1 VRTLLRFFS
10 ARHIAKHPIRAILG
24 AASVALGVAL
34 YVSIDTANT
43 SIAAAFEK
51 SVNDLAGKAELQV
64 TTAEGIGVDE
74 EALAK
79 VRAVPG
85 TIAAPVIQRAVTFP
99 GMADPQ
105 VLAIGVDFQS
115 DALLRMYSFEGQPRD
130 PKEFVA
136 AAFIPNAIVLTKRYA
151 ERNGIAKKAVLK
163 ASTSRGPRALVVTGL
178 MEDEGPAKAMGGNV
192 GVMSMPAAQELF
204 GMKGRFD
211 RIEVAPDGIG
221 VDDLT
226 QRVRAALGPGYDVRR
241 LSRKSTAVEIALARL
256 RSMIVISA
264 IALVVGLFIIYNS
277 VSISVV
283 ERVREIG
290 ILRSLGAK
298 RGQILA
304 TVILEWGLIGALGSC
319 AGLAGG
325 FLMSKILVPRA
336 SGAVNMFA
344 FAVRVED
351 IVFSWSGAAI
361 AVLAGTLTAAA
372 AAFFP
377 GIAAMSVTPIG
388 LLRQGTYQYR
398 QSGKFRLA
406 FLAGVTLLAAGV
418 VTLLVG
424 NDRLHPYVLLAITTV
439 AFFAIA
445 LCGPQ
450 CTVWLAKATRPL
462 LWRVFRIE
470 GSLAADDLA
479 KFPQRTGLTVAA
491 FGGAI
496 SILVASASLVESF
509 RTSTERWMEVSFPFD
524 LSLNS
529 SDLSTSFY
537 STSAF
542 GEDALEASRKVEGV
556 EAAYGV
562 RSRTIPW
569 GDLEIMLIA
578 IDMKEFFDMH
588 RAHGTKGGPLDHDR
602 PEIRA
607 AMASGEGVLIS
618 DNLAA
623 LDRRAPGDEIEL
635 ATPAGGKSFKVLAT
649 VEDYSWPLGTV
660 CVDRDAYKRIWG
672 DPTLSYVDIRLKP
685 GADPRAVRARLA
697 ESVKNISTV
706 FVYSVPELQA
716 VGRGFF
722 DQVLALTRVQVVL
735 ALIIGFL
742 GIVNTLLISVLLRTR
757 EIGLLRAI
765 GASRAQIRRS
775 VVVESVMIALAGSA
789 LGVGA
794 GLAGAAWPIRLFILR
809 MAGFWFPLS
818 VPWGDLGIALAAGA
832 ILGVVASLVPA
843 RRASRLNVLD
853 AISYE

>member
-1 VRTLLRFFS
+1 M
-10 ARHIAKHPIRAILG
+10 RALLG

-34 YVSIDTANT
+34 YVAIDTANT

-64 TTAEGIGVDE
+64 TTSEGIGVDE
-74 EALAK
+74 AALAK
-79 VRAVPG
+79 VQAVPG
-85 TIAAPVIQRAVTFP
+85 AIAAPVIQKAITFP
-99 GMADPQ
+99 GLADPQ
-105 VLAIGVDFQS
+105 VLAIGVDFGS
-115 DALLRMYSFEGQPRD
+115 DALLRMYSFEGKPAD
-130 PKEFVA
+130 PTEFIA

-151 ERNGIAKKAVLK
+151 ERNGVAKKQQLK
-163 ASTSRGPRALVVTGL
+163 AATSRGMRTLVVTGL
-178 MEDEGPAKAMGGNV
+178 MEEEGPAKAMGGNV
-192 GVMSMPAAQELF
+192 AIMSLGAAQELF
-204 GMKGRFD
+204 GMKGRLD
-211 RIEVAPDGIG
+211 RIEVAPDGISA
-221 VDDLT
+221 DELT
-226 QRVRAALGPGYDVRR
+226 QRVKTALGAGYDVRR
-241 LSRKSTAVEIALARL
+241 LSRKSTAVEMALARL

-264 IALVVGLFIIYNS
+264 IALIVGLFIIYNS

-298 RGQILA
+298 RGQILT
-304 TVILEWGLIGALGSC
+304 TVILEWGLIGFLGSC

-325 FLMSKILVPRA
+325 FLLSTFLVPRA

-344 FAVRVED
+344 FAVKVDE
-351 IVFSWSGAAI
+351 VVLSWSGAII
-361 AVLAGTLTAAA
+361 AVLAGTLTSAA

-398 QSGKFRLA
+398 QAPKFRAA
-406 FLAGVTLLAAGV
+406 FYAGILLLSAGV
-418 VTLLVG
+418 VTLIAG
-424 NDRLHPYVLLAITTV
+424 NNRLHPYVLLAITTI

-450 CTVWLAKATRPL
+450 CTVWLARATRPL

-509 RTSTERWMEVSFPFD
+509 RASTERWMEVAFPFD
-524 LSLNS
+524 VSLNS
-529 SDLSTSFY
+529 SDLSTAFY

-542 GEDALEASRKVEGV
+542 GEDVLEASRKVEGV

-562 RSRTIPW
+562 RSITIPW

-578 IDMKEFFDMH
+578 IDMPEFFAMH
-588 RAHGTKGGPLDHDR
+588 RAHGTKGGPVDLDR
-602 PEIRA
+602 PEIRSA
-607 AMASGEGVLIS
+607 LASGEGVVVS
-618 DNLAA
+618 ENLAA
-623 LDRRAPGDEIEL
+623 LDRISPGDELEL
-635 ATPAGGKSFKVLAT
+635 ATPAGGRKFKVLAT

-660 CVDRDAYKRIWG
+660 CVDREAYKRIWN
-672 DPTLSYVDIRLKP
+672 DSTLSYVDIRLAP
-685 GADPRAVRARLA
+685 GADPQKTRARLA
-697 ESVKNISTV
+697 GELGHLSSI
-706 FVYSVPELQA
+706 FVYSVPQLQA

-722 DQVLALTRVQVVL
+722 DQIIALTRVQVLL

-765 GASRAQIRRS
+765 GASRTQIRRS
-775 VVVESVMIALAGSA
+775 VVVESVIIAMAGSA
-789 LGVGA
+789 LGVAA

-809 MAGFWFPLS
+809 MAGFWFPLE
-818 VPWGDLGIALAAGA
+818 VPWRDIGLALAAGA
-832 ILGVVASLVPA
+832 VLGIAASLAPA